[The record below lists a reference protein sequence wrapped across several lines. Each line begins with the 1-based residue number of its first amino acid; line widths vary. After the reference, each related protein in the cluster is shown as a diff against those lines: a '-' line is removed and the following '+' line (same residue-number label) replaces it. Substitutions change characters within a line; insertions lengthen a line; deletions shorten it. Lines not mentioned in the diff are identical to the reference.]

1 MKLFQ
6 IVYRRQGVE
15 GKFSF
20 TAAGLVPATEW
31 AAKVAQSFYLSN
43 WSIVQAGFRPQEKG
57 TRHVRARK
65 AKRGQAR
72 TEDVPTKE
80 ELTA

>member
-6 IVYRRQGVE
+6 IVYRRQGME

-31 AAKVAQSFYLSN
+31 AAKVAQPLGLTNWEVVKSN
-43 WSIVQAGFRPQEKG
+43 FRRVK
-57 TRHVRARK
+57 
-65 AKRGQAR
+65 
-72 TEDVPTKE
+72 
-80 ELTA
+80 